1 MDIEKDYGKVYSKE
15 SREIL
20 NLVLEDNGS
29 PSVLFAYC
37 TYACDVERMKQLTDV
52 KKVRQLQSKKVRD
65 CIPVEAIDKASL
77 AIVGWKNKEEAKEMS
92 MDLKSLVNDDEERE
106 EEEEKKRKKEEERK
120 EEEGKKKEEEEE
132 DEWSDDLL
140 PVDIDYLVNSLNQ
153 GAGASV
159 MHLPSSYTAQP
170 IPVSALPPSQPRQ
183 LPQPPLPPSPTPV
196 PLQPVQPR
204 QPPQPA
210 FEPAPVPVQPRQPP
224 QPAPPIPVQLSQ
236 PAFEPAPVPVQP
248 RRPTQPAQPP
258 VPIQPHQPAFEPAPV
273 PVQPTQPTQ
282 PSPPPVPAHLPQPA
296 FEPAPVPVQPRQPP
310 QPAQPPIPIHFPRPS
325 PPVPVQPRQPTQPAR
340 PPVPAQPRQPLVP
353 VQPPQPAFEPAP
365 APTQPSPQPTQPTP
379 VSISKP
385 THSPIAKSVNLA
397 SLSLSEQLAL
407 FNSPQPWKW
416 ECMKD
421 VGIRL
426 FESSI
431 HPSNSIATGLIRAL
445 CKKDI
450 RASKGIL
457 MASFVYQVKS
467 CQKTLEMIRD
477 SSITPQY
484 KQLLVSQCQELM
496 LTYYNLKFKSTEPAL
511 MVGFTSIEAFLD
523 PTQLDILSSLMTQS
537 RMAIAKHE
545 PISWTPSLINNL
557 LSLFLNKEELARLK
571 GSYSHSG
578 SRGLV
583 EVIDTVLIGESKQGT
598 SGQSPTVLF
607 I

>member
-1 MDIEKDYGKVYSKE
+1 
-15 SREIL
+15 
-20 NLVLEDNGS
+20 
-29 PSVLFAYC
+29 
-37 TYACDVERMKQLTDV
+37 
-52 KKVRQLQSKKVRD
+52 
-65 CIPVEAIDKASL
+65 
-77 AIVGWKNKEEAKEMS
+77 
-92 MDLKSLVNDDEERE
+92 
-106 EEEEKKRKKEEERK
+106 
-120 EEEGKKKEEEEE
+120 
-132 DEWSDDLL
+132 
-140 PVDIDYLVNSLNQ
+140 
-153 GAGASV
+153 
-159 MHLPSSYTAQP
+159 
-170 IPVSALPPSQPRQ
+170 
-183 LPQPPLPPSPTPV
+183 
-196 PLQPVQPR
+196 
-204 QPPQPA
+204 
-210 FEPAPVPVQPRQPP
+210 
-224 QPAPPIPVQLSQ
+224 
-236 PAFEPAPVPVQP
+236 
-248 RRPTQPAQPP
+248 
-258 VPIQPHQPAFEPAPV
+258 
-273 PVQPTQPTQ
+273 
-282 PSPPPVPAHLPQPA
+282 
-296 FEPAPVPVQPRQPP
+296 
-310 QPAQPPIPIHFPRPS
+310 
-325 PPVPVQPRQPTQPAR
+325 
-340 PPVPAQPRQPLVP
+340 
-353 VQPPQPAFEPAP
+353 
-365 APTQPSPQPTQPTP
+365 
-379 VSISKP
+379 
-385 THSPIAKSVNLA
+385 
-397 SLSLSEQLAL
+397 
-407 FNSPQPWKW
+407 
-416 ECMKD
+416 MKD

-431 HPSNSIATGLIRAL
+431 HPSNPIATGLIRAL

>member
-77 AIVGWKNKEEAKEMS
+77 AIVGWENKEEAKEMS

-106 EEEEKKRKKEEERK
+106 EEEEKKRKKEEERKRKEEEERKRK

-170 IPVSALPPSQPRQ
+170 IPVSALPPSQPPQ

-204 QPPQPA
+204 QPTQPA

-224 QPAPPIPVQLSQ
+224 QPA
-236 PAFEPAPVPVQP
+236 
-248 RRPTQPAQPP
+248 QPP
-258 VPIQPHQPAFEPAPV
+258 VPAHFPR
-273 PVQPTQPTQ
+273 

-296 FEPAPVPVQPRQPP
+296 FEPAPVPVQPRQPTQPAPPPPVPAHLP
-310 QPAQPPIPIHFPRPS
+310 QPAFE
-325 PPVPVQPRQPTQPAR
+325 PVPVPIQPRQPTQPSP
-340 PPVPAQPRQPLVP
+340 PPVP
-353 VQPPQPAFEPAP
+353 VQLPQPAFEPASAP
-365 APTQPSPQPTQPTP
+365 AQPSQPTQPTS

-385 THSPIAKSVNLA
+385 THPPIAKSVNLA

-431 HPSNSIATGLIRAL
+431 HPSNPIATGLIRAL

-467 CQKTLEMIRD
+467 CQKTLEMIRN

-583 EVIDTVLIGESKQGT
+583 EVIDTVLIDESKQGT

>member
-1 MDIEKDYGKVYSKE
+1 
-15 SREIL
+15 
-20 NLVLEDNGS
+20 
-29 PSVLFAYC
+29 
-37 TYACDVERMKQLTDV
+37 
-52 KKVRQLQSKKVRD
+52 
-65 CIPVEAIDKASL
+65 
-77 AIVGWKNKEEAKEMS
+77 
-92 MDLKSLVNDDEERE
+92 
-106 EEEEKKRKKEEERK
+106 
-120 EEEGKKKEEEEE
+120 
-132 DEWSDDLL
+132 
-140 PVDIDYLVNSLNQ
+140 
-153 GAGASV
+153 
-159 MHLPSSYTAQP
+159 
-170 IPVSALPPSQPRQ
+170 
-183 LPQPPLPPSPTPV
+183 
-196 PLQPVQPR
+196 
-204 QPPQPA
+204 
-210 FEPAPVPVQPRQPP
+210 
-224 QPAPPIPVQLSQ
+224 
-236 PAFEPAPVPVQP
+236 
-248 RRPTQPAQPP
+248 
-258 VPIQPHQPAFEPAPV
+258 
-273 PVQPTQPTQ
+273 
-282 PSPPPVPAHLPQPA
+282 
-296 FEPAPVPVQPRQPP
+296 
-310 QPAQPPIPIHFPRPS
+310 
-325 PPVPVQPRQPTQPAR
+325 
-340 PPVPAQPRQPLVP
+340 
-353 VQPPQPAFEPAP
+353 
-365 APTQPSPQPTQPTP
+365 
-379 VSISKP
+379 
-385 THSPIAKSVNLA
+385 
-397 SLSLSEQLAL
+397 
-407 FNSPQPWKW
+407 
-416 ECMKD
+416 MKD

-583 EVIDTVLIGESKQGT
+583 EVIDTVLFGESKQGT

-607 I
+607 ICIVCCIKSEIASQYCYSREILNMIC

>member
-77 AIVGWKNKEEAKEMS
+77 AIVGWENKEEAKEMS

-106 EEEEKKRKKEEERK
+106 EEEEKKRKKEEERKRKEEEERKRK

-170 IPVSALPPSQPRQ
+170 IPVSALPPSQPPQ

-204 QPPQPA
+204 QPTQPAFEPAPVPVQPHQPTQPSPPVPHLPQPA
-210 FEPAPVPVQPRQPP
+210 FEPAPVPVQPRQ
-224 QPAPPIPVQLSQ
+224 L
-236 PAFEPAPVPVQP
+236 
-248 RRPTQPAQPP
+248 
-258 VPIQPHQPAFEPAPV
+258 
-273 PVQPTQPTQ
+273 TQ

-296 FEPAPVPVQPRQPP
+296 FEPVPVP
-310 QPAQPPIPIHFPRPS
+310 I
-325 PPVPVQPRQPTQPAR
+325 QPRQPTQPSP
-340 PPVPAQPRQPLVP
+340 PPVP
-353 VQPPQPAFEPAP
+353 VQLPQLAFEPASAP
-365 APTQPSPQPTQPTP
+365 AQPSQPTQPTS

-385 THSPIAKSVNLA
+385 THPPIAKSVNLA

-431 HPSNSIATGLIRAL
+431 HPSNPIATGLIRAL

-467 CQKTLEMIRD
+467 CQKTLEMIRN

-583 EVIDTVLIGESKQGT
+583 EVIDTVLIDESKQGT